1 MHVDMSMYMDT
12 SIRTQQVTK
21 VYPGGEL
28 IDVAFDNGEE
38 MFGAPRFDLLPAQVD
53 LLMLAYMPALA
64 SLHASCYLPLV
75 TTYYLTYA
83 GGVNSAPSSGVETI
97 QHANSLCLLLR
108 LTNEYIRA

>member
-53 LLMLAYMPALA
+53 LLMLVYMSSSLFILTSNFLILA
-64 SLHASCYLPLV
+64 SFKL
-75 TTYYLTYA
+75 
-83 GGVNSAPSSGVETI
+83 
-97 QHANSLCLLLR
+97 
-108 LTNEYIRA
+108 